1 MIDTLHL
8 TPTSYVVLGLVSRM
22 QPVTSYEMKRR
33 VAVSIGH
40 FWPFP
45 HSQLY
50 AEPTRLVQAG
60 LLAEEVEAGG
70 RRRRR
75 YRLTEAGSRE
85 LANWLSSSTV
95 EHTEV
100 RDLGMLKLF
109 FSGNLAT
116 DAVVSLATDRLQFHQ
131 GRIDEWERMHREL
144 AGVANA
150 AELATLQMGLRVERA
165 AVDFWHETLMTA
177 RRAGDGS
184 G

>member
-1 MIDTLHL
+1 VIADVHL

-33 VAVSIGH
+33 VGLSIGH

-60 LLAEEVEAGG
+60 LLAEEVETGG

-75 YRLTEAGSRE
+75 YRLTDSGRDE
-85 LANWLSSSTV
+85 LVRWLSASTV

-100 RDLGMLKLF
+100 RDIGMLKLF
-109 FSGNLAT
+109 FSTDAPATIVANLA
-116 DAVVSLATDRLQFHQ
+116 ADRYQFHQ
-131 GRIDEWERMHREL
+131 SRVEEWEQLRRQIEGL
-144 AGVANA
+144 ASE
-150 AELATLQMGLRVERA
+150 AELATLDMGVRVERA
-165 AVDFWHETLMTA
+165 AAEFWSETLEHA
-177 RRAGDGS
+177 KSANQSDS
-184 G
+184 